1 MKKNQKDTN
10 TKFFFLN
17 TQNTQT
23 HTYASQVL
31 SNNYFFVCQTNK
43 KKSEMEENL
52 SKQIN
57 K

>member
-1 MKKNQKDTN
+1 MKKKSERH
-10 TKFFFLN
+10 KHKVFFLN